1 MQATHVGRKGN
12 ATDHLQLHHLLD
24 CALLHVLCC
33 LQEEAIRELSA
44 ALQAKDEELSDARK
58 QAAAEADAAVLQ
70 RMQVRPYDTQLLPD
84 NRTASPCPCVASCL
98 DQS

>member
-1 MQATHVGRKGN
+1 MLEAGEQSDWQMKHRWC
-12 ATDHLQLHHLLD
+12 
-24 CALLHVLCC
+24 CAVLFC

-70 RMQVRPYDTQLLPD
+70 RMQVGAQRSWTSGAGRTQ
-84 NRTASPCPCVASCL
+84 SC
-98 DQS
+98 

>member
-1 MQATHVGRKGN
+1 
-12 ATDHLQLHHLLD
+12 
-24 CALLHVLCC
+24 

-70 RMQVRPYDTQLLPD
+70 SMQVCQLHSRPLQAEQVL
-84 NRTASPCPCVASCL
+84 SVA
-98 DQS
+98 

>member
-1 MQATHVGRKGN
+1 M
-12 ATDHLQLHHLLD
+12 LHSAMLYIAAAC
-24 CALLHVLCC
+24 CAAWC

-70 RMQVRPYDTQLLPD
+70 RMQV
-84 NRTASPCPCVASCL
+84 CL
-98 DQS
+98 QVW